1 VPFPS
6 IYSTPDFTN
15 SFITQGHPVNIRD
28 HCGWLPL
35 HEACNHGHRDIV
47 EFLIDK
53 GAALNDRGGSQ
64 CGGVT
69 PLHDAASCGH
79 LDVMEL
85 LLDRGAS
92 VVSRTNDV
100 CQTWN

>member
-1 VPFPS
+1 M
-6 IYSTPDFTN
+6 
-15 SFITQGHPVNIRD
+15 NIRD

-35 HEACNHGHRDIV
+35 HEACNHGHRDVV
-47 EFLIDK
+47 EYLIDK
-53 GAALNDRGGSQ
+53 GGAVNDRGGSQ

-92 VVSRTNDV
+92 VVSRTNEV
-100 CQTWN
+100 HHTQNKI

>member
-1 VPFPS
+1 ME
-6 IYSTPDFTN
+6 Y
-15 SFITQGHPVNIRD
+15 
-28 HCGWLPL
+28 
-35 HEACNHGHRDIV
+35 
-47 EFLIDK
+47 LIDK
-53 GAALNDRGGSQ
+53 GAAINDRGGSR

-92 VVSRTNDV
+92 VVSRTNEV
-100 CQTWN
+100 CQAQNES